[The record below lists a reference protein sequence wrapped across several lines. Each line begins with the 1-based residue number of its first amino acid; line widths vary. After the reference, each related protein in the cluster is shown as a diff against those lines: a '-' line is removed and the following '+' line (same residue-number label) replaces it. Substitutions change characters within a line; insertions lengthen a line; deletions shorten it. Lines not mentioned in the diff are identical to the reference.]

1 MLSRLTGHL
10 WLRRRSSRITGES
23 PERAALLPG
32 IAPQNDITE
41 FPGIRFFHLGAKN
54 PYVGTLRA
62 MLIDRGAGDFYTV
75 PAINERT
82 VEEWTVE
89 DRQACMAFQRAQG
102 WEAHRATGTP
112 DADTWRLLINDYG
125 CDVVHNQN
133 RSLAHH
139 HPSNGNVEPSSVPE
153 FPGAEYFGPGQANVW
168 VLMLRLRLITHGG
181 ADDQRALLDDDPALD
196 AARTWDDGLRY
207 ACTRYQLAL
216 GWRGAAADG
225 HPTPET
231 WSRLFA
237 SRSESLA

>member
-10 WLRRRSSRITGES
+10 WLRRRASRITDAA
-23 PERAALLPG
+23 PERAAHLPG
-32 IAPQNDITE
+32 IAPQCDLTK
-41 FPGIRFFHLGAKN
+41 FPGIRFFHLGAEN

-62 MLIDRGAGDFYTV
+62 ILIDRGAGDFYTMPV
-75 PAINERT
+75 AD
-82 VEEWTVE
+82 EWTVE

-112 DADTWRLLINDYG
+112 DAETWRLLVNDYG
-125 CDVVHNQN
+125 CDVVHTQ
-133 RSLAHH
+133 SPLTTHH
-139 HPSNGNVEPSSVPE
+139 HPSSGDIDSNSVPE
-153 FPGAEYFGPGQANVW
+153 FPGSEHFGPGQANVW

-196 AARTWDDGLRY
+196 AARTWDDDLRY

-225 HPTPET
+225 YPTMET
-231 WSRLFA
+231 WNRLF
-237 SRSESLA
+237 SFRSESLT